1 MKKLVVYGAKKL
13 VGMQKVQ
20 GSKNACLPIIIATLL
35 TGGET
40 VLHQCPILSDSVA
53 SCKILNHLGCSTK
66 FEHHVL
72 ITNSKNF
79 CKTEIPNELMIKMRS
94 SIIFLGA
101 ILARHG
107 KAIVSFPGGC
117 KIGKRPINW
126 HLNAFKQMGTKIKID
141 GNKLICTVYKK
152 KLTGAHIKLKFPSVG
167 ATENILLAATTANGT
182 TTIEN
187 AAIEPEIIDLCVFL
201 KRCGAKIKGEGTKKI
216 WIEGVEKL
224 HPCQHKIM
232 ADRIVAATLLCATAA
247 TKGEILLSSIN
258 PSILSSVF
266 PIFKAMN
273 CKTQC
278 FKNGIF
284 FKSAK
289 TLKSNLKIK
298 TKPYPGFPTDLQPI
312 FMALACTAKGKTTFE
327 ETIFEN
333 RFNHAKQLQKF
344 GANIEIVNQKTAIV
358 YGKTRLHKANVC
370 ATDLR
375 GGAGALIA
383 ALAANGKSTISNID
397 YIDRGYEQIETQ
409 LQNLGAAIDR
419 A

>member
-1 MKKLVVYGAKKL
+1 M
-13 VGMQKVQ
+13 
-20 GSKNACLPIIIATLL
+20 
-35 TGGET
+35 
-40 VLHQCPILSDSVA
+40 LHQCPILSDSVA
-53 SCKILNHLGCSTK
+53 SCKILNHLGCPTK
-66 FEHHVL
+66 FENHIL

-107 KAIVSFPGGC
+107 EAIVSFPGGC
-117 KIGKRPINW
+117 KIGKRPIDW
-126 HLNAFKQMGTKIKID
+126 HLAAFKQMGAKIRIK

-152 KLTGAHIKLKFPSVG
+152 RLNGASIKLKFPSVG

-182 TTIEN
+182 TIIEN

-201 KRCGAKIKGEGTKKI
+201 KRCGAKINGEGTKKI

-247 TKGEILLSSIN
+247 TRGEILLSSIS

-266 PIFKAMN
+266 PILKAMN
-273 CKTQC
+273 CKIQC

-284 FKSAK
+284 FKSAN
-289 TLKSNLKIK
+289 TLQSNLKIK

-333 RFNHAKQLQKF
+333 RFKHAKQLQKF
-344 GANIEIVNQKTAIV
+344 GANIKILNHKTAIV
-358 YGKTRLHKANVC
+358 YGKTNLHRADVH

-383 ALAANGKSTISNID
+383 ALAANGKSTISNIG
-397 YIDRGYEQIETQ
+397 YIDRGYEHIETQ
-409 LQNLGAAIDR
+409 LQNLGAEINR
-419 A
+419 VHSKT